1 MAIAKQNTATTT
13 SIPAPIGGWNAR
25 DSLANMPVTDAV
37 TLTNFFPTP
46 TDVQL
51 RNGYQT
57 WSTGITGQ
65 VNTLMTYN
73 SPSNEQMFAC
83 AGTKIYNCT
92 NKGTATTAYSSITND
107 KLQFTNVSN
116 VGGYYLSAV
125 NGVDAPLLYDGAN
138 WIKIANTTT
147 AQTISSITE
156 GGTGNLTAT
165 VTTASAHG
173 LVTGNQVVIS
183 GATPTQYNGAYV
195 ITVTGT
201 TTFTYK
207 MATTP
212 GSNATTVGSYTVLGI
227 TGVDPT
233 TFVNVNLYQN
243 RLYYCANNSLK
254 VYYLGINAIAGAAN
268 YVDLGGIARNGGYVQ
283 AMGTWTIDGGY
294 GVNDYAVFVT
304 NMGEVIVYQGSDPS
318 DSTNWALVG
327 VWQLGFVFNRRCFY
341 KWGSD
346 MLILMQDGLVP
357 LSATLQS
364 DRLNPR
370 VFLTDKISREIN
382 QEIDLYSNNFGWQI
396 IYFAKETMLLINV
409 PDSNGTQQFVMNTI
423 TKAWANFTNIPVTC
437 WNLLYEEMYC
447 GGDGVV
453 YQFWSG
459 NSDNGSN
466 IIGNAQQ
473 AYSYFDKPGQLK
485 RFTLIRP
492 IIQSD
497 NGIPAVLC
505 NINVDFDTQV
515 PTGQLSFNPAL
526 LNVGTWDS
534 GKWDVQ
540 NWGGGYVTTKVWQGV
555 QGIGFAASV
564 NMAVASQGIDFHW
577 ASTDYVMESGG
588 VL

>member
-1 MAIAKQNTATTT
+1 M
-13 SIPAPIGGWNAR
+13 
-25 DSLANMPVTDAV
+25 
-37 TLTNFFPTP
+37 
-46 TDVQL
+46 
-51 RNGYQT
+51 
-57 WSTGITGQ
+57 
-65 VNTLMTYN
+65 
-73 SPSNEQMFAC
+73 
-83 AGTKIYNCT
+83 
-92 NKGTATTAYSSITND
+92 
-107 KLQFTNVSN
+107 
-116 VGGYYLSAV
+116 
-125 NGVDAPLLYDGAN
+125 LL
-138 WIKIANTTT
+138 
-147 AQTISSITE
+147 
-156 GGTGNLTAT
+156 
-165 VTTASAHG
+165 
-173 LVTGNQVVIS
+173 
-183 GATPTQYNGAYV
+183 
-195 ITVTGT
+195 
-201 TTFTYK
+201 
-207 MATTP
+207 
-212 GSNATTVGSYTVLGI
+212 
-227 TGVDPT
+227 
-233 TFVNVNLYQN
+233 
-243 RLYYCANNSLK
+243 
-254 VYYLGINAIAGAAN
+254 
-268 YVDLGGIARNGGYVQ
+268 
-283 AMGTWTIDGGY
+283 
-294 GVNDYAVFVT
+294 
-304 NMGEVIVYQGSDPS
+304 
-318 DSTNWALVG
+318 
-327 VWQLGFVFNRRCFY
+327 
-341 KWGSD
+341 
-346 MLILMQDGLVP
+346 LMQDGLVP

-396 IYFAKETMLLINV
+396 IYFAKETMLLINI

-453 YQFWSG
+453 YHFWTG

-466 IIGNAQQ
+466 IVGNAQQ
-473 AYSYFDKPGQLK
+473 AYSYFDKQGQLK

-497 NGIPAVLC
+497 NGIPSVLC